1 MNERER
7 RIGFAAGGAA
17 YVVWGLF
24 PIYVKAIAS
33 VQPIEVLA
41 HRVTWAAILLLAL
54 SWWRGLGSTLAAA
67 FRSRHSLGVLVA
79 STVAIAI
86 NWLIYIT
93 AVIHGHVLDAS
104 LGYFITPLVSL
115 LLGVVLLRERL
126 SRPVKLA
133 AGLAAVGVA
142 SMAWHAGGVPA
153 ISLGLALSWGIYGL
167 LRKTAPVGAVVGLT
181 IETLLLLPLS
191 VGYLFWSRAS
201 GTLAFL
207 AGTPWLDVLLLASG
221 ILTAGPLL
229 LFVSAARRL
238 PLSTLGFLQYISP
251 TIQFLLAVFV
261 YREAFSAAVALAFVF
276 IWGGLAILAVHSI
289 RAARGRR
296 PDEPEILAQEP
307 T

>member
-17 YVVWGLF
+17 YVIWGLF
-24 PIYVKAIAS
+24 PIYVKALAS

-41 HRVTWAAILLLAL
+41 HRVTWAAILLLLL
-54 SWWRGLGSTLAAA
+54 SWWRGLGSSLVAAV
-67 FRSRHSLGVLVA
+67 RSRRVLGILVA
-79 STVAIAI
+79 TTVAIAI

-93 AVIHGHVLDAS
+93 AVIRGHVLEAS
-104 LGYFITPLVSL
+104 LGYFITPLVSV
-115 LLGVVLLRERL
+115 LLGVGLLRERL

-133 AGLAAVGVA
+133 AGLAAAGVA
-142 SMAWHAGGVPA
+142 AMAWNAGGVPA

-181 IETLLLLPLS
+181 IETLLLLPVS
-191 VGYLFWSRAS
+191 VAYLFWSRAS

-207 AGTPWLDVLLLASG
+207 AGSPWRDALLLG
-221 ILTAGPLL
+221 IGALTAGPLL
-229 LFVSAARRL
+229 LFVGAARRL

-251 TIQFLLAVFV
+251 TIQFLLAVFL
-261 YREAFSAAVALAFVF
+261 YREAFSAAVALAFAF
-276 IWGGLAILAVHSI
+276 IWSGLAILAAHSI
-289 RAARGRR
+289 REVRA
-296 PDEPEILAQEP
+296 AQEP